1 MTHHAFLFSA
11 ARRHPRDVHGEHY
24 ARTCLVFLPLRF
36 WPILSVRV
44 HSDVRACLKQ
54 EVLVDKL
61 KLLDYEKEFCRRK

>member
-11 ARRHPRDVHGEHY
+11 ARRHPRDVHGKRY
-24 ARTCLVFLPLRF
+24 ASTCSVFLLLSF
-36 WPILSVRV
+36 WTLLSVRV
-44 HSDVRACLKQ
+44 HSYVLVCLKQ